1 MSAVGVAAATEPRA
15 EELLRIT
22 LAALNARP
30 MFRVGH
36 VGDRVAIRDSY
47 QLASA
52 IERCLERMRSGEAP

>member
-1 MSAVGVAAATEPRA
+1 VSAPDVAAAEPCA

-22 LAALNARP
+22 LAVLNARP

-36 VGDRVAIRDSY
+36 VGDRTAIRDSY

-52 IERCLERMRSGEAP
+52 IERCLERIGSGEAP

>member
-1 MSAVGVAAATEPRA
+1 VSAAGVAAAEPRA

-36 VGDRVAIRDSY
+36 VGDRAAIRDSY
-47 QLASA
+47 QLGSA
-52 IERCLERMRSGEAP
+52 IERCLERIGSGEAP

>member
-1 MSAVGVAAATEPRA
+1 MSAPGMEAVPEPGA

-36 VGDRVAIRDSY
+36 VGDRASIRDSY

-52 IERCLERMRSGEAP
+52 IERCLARSGAAVAP